1 MNVETNNVLL
11 DPELQLWLKQ
21 NNVVRGATTPDGFRQ
36 LVSDEIKKLSQ
47 IAVAAGISLD

>member
-1 MNVETNNVLL
+1 MSCSI
-11 DPELQLWLKQ
+11 QSSSYGW